1 MLTRLILVKK
11 KADVSNTGQIGA
23 SDAAAFLKKSGLK
36 EGVLHKVSRAF
47 FPEFHQLVLLLLHER
62 MNVQHLAKILR
73 HTTDGKET
81 YLIAS
86 NELN

>member
-1 MLTRLILVKK
+1 MRIYLLLTRLILVK

-47 FPEFHQLVLLLLHER
+47 FPEFHQLVF
-62 MNVQHLAKILR
+62 M
-73 HTTDGKET
+73 
-81 YLIAS
+81 
-86 NELN
+86 